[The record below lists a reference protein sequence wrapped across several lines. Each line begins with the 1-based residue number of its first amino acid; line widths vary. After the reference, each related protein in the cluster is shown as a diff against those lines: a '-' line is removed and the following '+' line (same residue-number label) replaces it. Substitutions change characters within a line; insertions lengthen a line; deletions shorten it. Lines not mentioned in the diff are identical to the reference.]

1 MDYATK
7 IYLDNLIE
15 AVEKLNSPDWW
26 SIGITVVNA
35 AIMIW
40 LGWNQYKLQKRQTE
54 AIDYDTH
61 KRLFVLLSNANN
73 EIDNFLCDLWRHL
86 WEPSY
91 TNNKDYLVN
100 KHIYLKNL
108 KKDLADS
115 YIDYELKFPTITF
128 DKDGYYQILSLM
140 ASLTQQISSSIDE
153 GIIELVQG
161 VQKIY
166 ITDKEDE
173 AYAEEISKLFKE
185 HFDQCLCLHN
195 LTGFIKQKRAVR
207 CDNSLLEGI
216 RAKCKID

>member
-1 MDYATK
+1 MDNFCDFIT
-7 IYLDNLIE
+7 N
-15 AVEKLNSPDWW
+15 PDWW
-26 SIGITVVNA
+26 SVILSAISTIAVIAIAVVQ
-35 AIMIW
+35 I
-40 LGWNQYKLQKRQTE
+40 KLQRQQTKLQERQTE
-54 AIDYDTH
+54 AIDYDTR

-195 LTGFIKQKRAVR
+195 LTGFIKQNRAVR